1 MSTFLTVVLVM
12 LGIAALLVLMA
23 ILWLRSKVRKG
34 KAYLIYG
41 GLTLAVQALKE
52 RAALPEHADDQEL
65 AAHLERAQAAETSAK
80 AALDKGDLDEA
91 VKIMLPVLEE
101 LAKYKNALDQERA
114 KQAAQAAAQNP
125 GDVIDVEAEVVK
137 PVLELPAPT
146 ASSDADAPATAPSTG
161 ADPATGAA
169 GVSADTTGGVGA
181 DVSKE
186 AGNKDGN
193 KDGSQSV
200 DSSK

>member
-161 ADPATGAA
+161 AA

>member
-23 ILWLRSKVRKG
+23 VLWLRSKVRKG

-125 GDVIDVEAEVVK
+125 GDVIDVDAEVVK

-146 ASSDADAPATAPSTG
+146 ASSDAPATG
-161 ADPATGAA
+161 ADPATAA
-169 GVSADTTGGVGA
+169 GTEGVAADTTAGVAA
-181 DVSKE
+181 DGSKE
-186 AGNKDGN
+186 AGNKDASN
-193 KDGSQSV
+193 KEDSPKV

>member
-1 MSTFLTVVLVM
+1 VSTFLTVVLVM

-23 ILWLRSKVRKG
+23 VLWLRSKVRKG

-146 ASSDADAPATAPSTG
+146 ASSDAPANAPSTG

-181 DVSKE
+181 DASTD
-186 AGNKDGN
+186 AGNKDGSP
-193 KDGSQSV
+193 KA

>member
-65 AAHLERAQAAETSAK
+65 AAHLERAQDAEASAK
-80 AALDKGDLDEA
+80 AALDKGELDEA

-146 ASSDADAPATAPSTG
+146 ASSDAPATA

-181 DVSKE
+181 DASKE
-186 AGNKDGN
+186 AGNKDAS
-193 KDGSQSV
+193 KDASPKV

>member
-23 ILWLRSKVRKG
+23 VLWLRSKVRKG

-80 AALDKGDLDEA
+80 TALDKGELDEA
-91 VKIMLPVLEE
+91 VKIMLPVIEE

-125 GDVIDVEAEVVK
+125 TAVIDVEAEVVK
-137 PVLELPAPT
+137 PVLELPAPPASAP
-146 ASSDADAPATAPSTG
+146 ASSTVATTAVDPGTG
-161 ADPATGAA
+161 ADDLAAT
-169 GVSADTTGGVGA
+169 TTGGVA
-181 DVSKE
+181 DASKD
-186 AGNKDGN
+186 AGNKDAGN
-193 KDGSQSV
+193 KNGSPQI

>member
-1 MSTFLTVVLVM
+1 MSTFLTVVLVI
-12 LGIAALLVLMA
+12 LGIGALLLLML
-23 ILWLRSKVRKG
+23 ILWVRSNVRKG
-34 KAYLIYG
+34 KAYVIYG

-52 RAALPEHADDQEL
+52 RAALPEHAQDQEL

-80 AALDKGDLDEA
+80 AALDKGDSDEA

-101 LAKYKNALDQERA
+101 LVKYKNALDQERA
-114 KQAAQAAAQNP
+114 NEFARAATQNS

-146 ASSDADAPATAPSTG
+146 VSSDAPATAPATG
-161 ADPATGAA
+161 ADPATGAE
-169 GVSADTTGGVGA
+169 GVAADTAGGVAA
-181 DVSKE
+181 DASKN
-186 AGNKDGN
+186 AGNKDGSP
-193 KDGSQSV
+193 KV

>member
-1 MSTFLTVVLVM
+1 VSTFLTVVLVM

-23 ILWLRSKVRKG
+23 VLWLRSKVRKG

-146 ASSDADAPATAPSTG
+146 DSQADVQADVPVTPAAAPADSG
-161 ADPATGAA
+161 ADSAA
-169 GVSADTTGGVGA
+169 QVDTTAGA
-181 DVSKE
+181 VDKPDSK
-186 AGNKDGN
+186 K
-193 KDGSQSV
+193 
-200 DSSK
+200 

>member
-23 ILWLRSKVRKG
+23 ILWLRSKLRKG
-34 KAYLIYG
+34 KPYLIYG
-41 GLTLAVQALKE
+41 GLTLVVQALKE

-65 AAHLERAQAAETSAK
+65 AAHLERAQAAQTSAK

-101 LAKYKNALDQERA
+101 LAKYKNALDQEHA
-114 KQAAQAAAQNP
+114 KQTAQAAAQNP
-125 GDVIDVEAEVVK
+125 GDVIDVDAEVVK

-146 ASSDADAPATAPSTG
+146 ASSTDAATA
-161 ADPATGAA
+161 ADPATGADGVAA
-169 GVSADTTGGVGA
+169 GTTGGVA
-181 DVSKE
+181 SDASKD
-186 AGNKDGN
+186 AGSKDT
-193 KDGSQSV
+193 SPRV

>member
-1 MSTFLTVVLVM
+1 VSTFLTVVLVM

-161 ADPATGAA
+161 AA

>member
-23 ILWLRSKVRKG
+23 ILWVRSKVRKG

-80 AALDKGDLDEA
+80 AALDKGELDEA

-101 LAKYKNALDQERA
+101 LAKYKNALDEERA

-125 GDVIDVEAEVVK
+125 GAVIDVDAEVVK

-161 ADPATGAA
+161 AAE
-169 GVSADTTGGVGA
+169 VSADTTGGVGA
-181 DVSKE
+181 DGSKE
-186 AGNKDGN
+186 AGNKDGSP
-193 KDGSQSV
+193 KV

>member
-23 ILWLRSKVRKG
+23 ILWVRSKVRKG

-80 AALDKGDLDEA
+80 AALDKGELDEA

-101 LAKYKNALDQERA
+101 LAKYKNALDEERA

-125 GDVIDVEAEVVK
+125 GAVIDVDAEVVK

-161 ADPATGAA
+161 ADPATCAA
-169 GVSADTTGGVGA
+169 EVSADTTGGVGA
-181 DVSKE
+181 DGSKE
-186 AGNKDGN
+186 AGNKDGSP
-193 KDGSQSV
+193 KV

>member
-65 AAHLERAQAAETSAK
+65 AAHLERAQAAEASAK
-80 AALDKGDLDEA
+80 AALDKGELDEA

-114 KQAAQAAAQNP
+114 KQAGQAAAQNP

-146 ASSDADAPATAPSTG
+146 ASSDASATAS
-161 ADPATGAA
+161 DPATGAV

-181 DVSKE
+181 DASKE
-186 AGNKDGN
+186 AGNKDAS
-193 KDGSQSV
+193 KDASPKV

>member
-12 LGIAALLVLMA
+12 LGIAALLVMMA
-23 ILWLRSKVRKG
+23 ILWVRSKVRKG

-41 GLTLAVQALKE
+41 GLALAVQALKE

-80 AALDKGDLDEA
+80 AALDKGELDEA

-101 LAKYKNALDQERA
+101 LAKYKNALDEELA

-125 GDVIDVEAEVVK
+125 GAVIDVDAEVVK

-169 GVSADTTGGVGA
+169 EVSADTTGGVGA
-181 DVSKE
+181 DGSKE
-186 AGNKDGN
+186 AGNKDGSP
-193 KDGSQSV
+193 KF

>member
-1 MSTFLTVVLVM
+1 M

-65 AAHLERAQAAETSAK
+65 AAHLERAQDAEASAK
-80 AALDKGDLDEA
+80 AALDKGELDEA

-146 ASSDADAPATAPSTG
+146 ASSDAPATA

-181 DVSKE
+181 DASKE
-186 AGNKDGN
+186 AGNKDAS
-193 KDGSQSV
+193 KDASPKV

>member
-1 MSTFLTVVLVM
+1 M

-80 AALDKGDLDEA
+80 AALDKGELDEA

-125 GDVIDVEAEVVK
+125 GAVIDVDAEVVK

-169 GVSADTTGGVGA
+169 EVSADTTGGVG
-181 DVSKE
+181 VGGSKE
-186 AGNKDGN
+186 AGNKDCSP
-193 KDGSQSV
+193 KV

>member
-23 ILWLRSKVRKG
+23 ILWVRSKVRKG

-80 AALDKGDLDEA
+80 AALDKGELDEA

-101 LAKYKNALDQERA
+101 LAKYKNALEQERA

-125 GDVIDVEAEVVK
+125 GAVIDVDAEVVK

-169 GVSADTTGGVGA
+169 EVSADTTGGVGA
-181 DVSKE
+181 DGSKE
-186 AGNKDGN
+186 AGNKDGSS
-193 KDGSQSV
+193 KV

>member
-23 ILWLRSKVRKG
+23 ILWVRSKVRKG

-41 GLTLAVQALKE
+41 GLALAVQALKE

-80 AALDKGDLDEA
+80 AALDKGELDEA

-101 LAKYKNALDQERA
+101 LAKYKNALEQERA

-125 GDVIDVEAEVVK
+125 GAVIDVDAEVVK

-146 ASSDADAPATAPSTG
+146 ASSDADAPTTAPSTG

-169 GVSADTTGGVGA
+169 EVSADTTGGVGA
-181 DVSKE
+181 DGSNE
-186 AGNKDGN
+186 AGNKDGSS
-193 KDGSQSV
+193 KV

>member
-23 ILWLRSKVRKG
+23 ILWVRSKVRKG

-80 AALDKGDLDEA
+80 AALDKGELDEA

-101 LAKYKNALDQERA
+101 LAKYKNALEQERA

-125 GDVIDVEAEVVK
+125 GAVIDVDAEVVK

-146 ASSDADAPATAPSTG
+146 ASSDADAPTTAPSTG
-161 ADPATGAA
+161 AAE
-169 GVSADTTGGVGA
+169 VSADTTGGVGA
-181 DVSKE
+181 DGSKE
-186 AGNKDGN
+186 AGNKDGSS
-193 KDGSQSV
+193 KV